1 MNSNEEANRSQDSAD
16 INRRELFVMT
26 ALATAGLATGAPLA
40 ARRQGVTTA
49 RTTPVPLIKQPR
61 KLGSLEVSGLGL
73 GCMVGSAYFLPFPG
87 RQRMISVIRDAVERG
102 VTFFDTAEVYGP
114 FTNEEIVGEALAPFR
129 NKVAIATKFGFAF
142 QDGNVTGRNSRPEH
156 IKRAVEGS
164 LKRLKVET
172 IDLLYQHRVDP
183 DVPIEDVAG
192 TVKELIQAGKVKHLG
207 LSEPGPNTLRRAH
220 GEHPVTAVQNEYSLL
235 ERGPEKEILSIVEEL
250 GIGFVPWGPVGRGF
264 LTGRFGEG
272 TRFAAEDHRA
282 TLPRFFPDA
291 MKANMALFDVVRQWA
306 QRMGVTPAQFSLA
319 WLLAQKPWIVPIP
332 GTTDPH
338 HLAENLGAA
347 QLEFTSDELSQIR
360 VDLSKVKL
368 IGARGSE
375 QSMAQNGVE
384 AKQPKR

>member
-1 MNSNEEANRSQDSAD
+1 VKTNEEARPSQDSAP
-16 INRRELFVMT
+16 ISRRDLFVTM
-26 ALATAGLATGAPLA
+26 AIATAGLAIGASVSAATPNLPTGGTASKLDLNQ
-40 ARRQGVTTA
+40 RR
-49 RTTPVPLIKQPR
+49 R
-61 KLGSLEVSGLGL
+61 LGSLEVSALGL
-73 GCMVGSAYFLPFPG
+73 GCMEGSAYFLPLPG

-102 VTFFDTAEVYGP
+102 VTFVDTAEAYGP

-129 NKVAIATKFGFAF
+129 NKVLIATKFGFEY
-142 QDGNVTGRNSRPEH
+142 QDDKLIGRNSRPEH

-164 LKRLKVET
+164 LKRLQVET

-192 TVKELIQAGKVKHLG
+192 TVKELIKAGKVKHFG
-207 LSEPGPNTLRRAH
+207 LSEPGPKSLRRAH
-220 GEHPVTAVQNEYSLL
+220 AEHPVTAVQNEYSLL
-235 ERGPEKEILSIVEEL
+235 ERGPENEILSVVEEL
-250 GIGFVPWGPVGRGF
+250 GIGFVPWGPVARGF

-282 TLPRFFPDA
+282 TIPRFFPDA
-291 MKANMALFDVVRQWA
+291 MQANMALFEVVRQWA
-306 QRMGVTPAQFSLA
+306 ERKGVTPAQFSLA

-347 QLEFTSDELSQIR
+347 AVRFTSDELRQIR
-360 VDLSKVKL
+360 VDLSNVKI

-384 AKQPKR
+384 AKPQR